1 MKDEKRSSI
10 FALGAFVIYLM
21 SIITIQIAWP
31 DPEMS
36 NFPQSCPEESINC
49 SMIGP
54 NSHRSGGLNE
64 LRFNSSMETTMF
76 ETKNWIKNH
85 PRTEVISE
93 ADNQTH
99 AVFTTMLMRFNDD
112 FVVSGFCDDG
122 QTVIHVYSSSRL
134 GISDLGLN
142 KERVISFAD
151 HMLSIEMA
159 TSECTVG

>member
-1 MKDEKRSSI
+1 M
-10 FALGAFVIYLM
+10 IYLT

-31 DPEMS
+31 DTEMG
-36 NFPQSCPEESINC
+36 NFPQSCPEGSINC

-64 LRFNSSMETTMF
+64 LRFNSSLETTMS
-76 ETKNWIKNH
+76 ETNNWIENH
-85 PRTEVISE
+85 PRTKVISE

-99 AVFTTMLMRFNDD
+99 AVFTTMLLRFNDD
-112 FVVSGFCDDG
+112 FLVSGFCEDG
-122 QTVIHVYSSSRL
+122 QTVIHVYSSSRQ
-134 GISDLGLN
+134 GISDLELN
-142 KERVISFAD
+142 KERVISFAE

>member
-1 MKDEKRSSI
+1 
-10 FALGAFVIYLM
+10 
-21 SIITIQIAWP
+21 
-31 DPEMS
+31 
-36 NFPQSCPEESINC
+36 
-49 SMIGP
+49 MIGP

-93 ADNQTH
+93 ANNQTH